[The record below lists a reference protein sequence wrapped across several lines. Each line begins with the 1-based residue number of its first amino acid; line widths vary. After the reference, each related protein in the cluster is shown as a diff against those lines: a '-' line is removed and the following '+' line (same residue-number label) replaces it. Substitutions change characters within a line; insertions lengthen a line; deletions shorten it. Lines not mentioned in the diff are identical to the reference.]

1 MTLNRAEIRSLE
13 EFSNATTRLEQ
24 ELIPSTNRSIK
35 CEEALREEALRESS
49 LKIRLTLSVHKSFH
63 KSRRGTVCNLFFFF
77 LKKMITVVLTVLIID
92 SCIKNSCNIH
102 PP

>member
-77 LKKMITVVLTVLIID
+77 F
-92 SCIKNSCNIH
+92 
-102 PP
+102 